1 MTLTDGDDPKK
12 FVPEREIA
20 EVRKFQDS
28 IQTIQEMF
36 NRDKMKVVFFG
47 RTSNGKSTV
56 INAMLHSRI
65 LPQGLGHTTAC
76 FLQVEGGG
84 ENEKY
89 FRMEGNQDKKPISLL
104 NDLGHALSESNSNT
118 TALGTDKLVSI
129 FYPKASSKLLQNEVV
144 IVDSPG
150 VDLSP
155 EFDNWIDKHCLDAD
169 VFVLVCNSE
178 STLTQAVSF

>member
-1 MTLTDGDDPKK
+1 PLKRFTDAKMQMRDVYKSLEECVHDLSKFYTDGDDPKK
-12 FVPEREIA
+12 FVPEKEIA
-20 EVRKFQDS
+20 EVRKFEDS

-47 RTSNGKSTV
+47 RTSNGKSTM

-89 FRMEGNQDKKPISLL
+89 FKMEGSEEKKPISRL
-104 NDLGHALSESNSNT
+104 NDL
-118 TALGTDKLVSI
+118 
-129 FYPKASSKLLQNEVV
+129 
-144 IVDSPG
+144 
-150 VDLSP
+150 
-155 EFDNWIDKHCLDAD
+155 
-169 VFVLVCNSE
+169 
-178 STLTQAVSF
+178 